1 MTLHKT
7 RGIKPLLLRAAF
19 LALAG
24 VIFAA
29 ALTLTAGASAAG
41 SSLLGDADG
50 DGEVTISDVTC
61 IQRALAEWTDSSC
74 SEKAADIDG
83 NGKLEITD
91 ATLLQQWL
99 AEMNVAYSIGEEL
112 EQPAETS
119 AAVTTQSATDPDG
132 WGREIYRP

>member
-1 MTLHKT
+1 MTFSRLRWLKT
-7 RGIKPLLLRAAF
+7 AFISAAV
-19 LALAG
+19 LTVAG
-24 VIFAA
+24 VFCTL
-29 ALTLTAGASAAG
+29 ALTLTGSAAAAG
-41 SSLLGDADG
+41 GTILGDADG